1 MELST
6 RASTGLVRGL
16 AVGIERILK
25 DIVEIVFGLGSR
37 MWEVGK
43 RMKDDFCGLKPQ

>member
-16 AVGIERILK
+16 AVGIERTLK

-37 MWEVGK
+37 IWEGRK
-43 RMKDDFCGLKPQ
+43 RIKDDFFGLKLQ